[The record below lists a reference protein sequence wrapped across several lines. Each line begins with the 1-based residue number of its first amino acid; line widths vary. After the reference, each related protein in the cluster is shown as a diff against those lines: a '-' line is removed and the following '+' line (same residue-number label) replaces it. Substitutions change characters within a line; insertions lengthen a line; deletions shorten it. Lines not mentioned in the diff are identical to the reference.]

1 MVTKFLVVIALSAP
15 VLAGQGAKDARFDE
29 TEFRKAVKDGLLPD
43 AGDRPMFF
51 ALKHE
56 EIAAP
61 ILVAEIKAKL
71 DDPNAEYFIRKAADL
86 AVYQANQRAVDV
98 VADLCQTDQKRFSW
112 LVEHVLNHAVGW
124 QREFELAYYAV
135 DRYPHLRGL
144 VKNWAEEA
152 LKLSRMDLRLARELL
167 KREKA
172 GHLIRPEDPL
182 LSLLAPETR
191 EIVYRAVETARIEEV
206 YHHNE

>member
-1 MVTKFLVVIALSAP
+1 MAKKCVIVFAHSVLVLG
-15 VLAGQGAKDARFDE
+15 GQEAKDTTFDE
-29 TEFRKAVKDGLLPD
+29 AAFRKAVQDAQLLDPK
-43 AGDRPMFF
+43 GRPTFF

-56 EIAAP
+56 EVAVP
-61 ILVAEIKAKL
+61 ILVAGIKAKL
-71 DDPNAEYFIRKAADL
+71 NDPDADYFVRVAADL
-86 AVYQANQRAVDV
+86 AIYQANQRAVDV
-98 VADLCQTDQKRFSW
+98 VADLCLTDQKRFSW
-112 LVEHVLNHAVGW
+112 LVEQVLNRAVGW

-135 DRYPHLRGL
+135 DRYPHLRDL
-144 VKNWAEEA
+144 VKNWTEET
-152 LKLSRMDLRLARELL
+152 LRLSRMDLRLARELL

-191 EIVYRAVETARIEEV
+191 EIVYRAVERARIEEV